1 MLWARW
7 TYLGRARRSPPP
19 DPNNVRKALG
29 LVNWERLF
37 NQKSIDG
44 QAATFNDT
52 ILNIFR
58 NFVTNK
64 YMAIDDKDPV
74 WMNETI

>member
-1 MLWARW
+1 ML
-7 TYLGRARRSPPP
+7 LPPHQQLVWHYKKA
-19 DPNNVRKALG
+19 DPTNVRKVLD

-37 NQKSIDG
+37 DQKSIDG

-52 ILNIFR
+52 ILNTFC

>member
-1 MLWARW
+1 ML
-7 TYLGRARRSPPP
+7 LPPHQQLVWYYEKA
-19 DPNNVRKALG
+19 DPNNVRKVLD

-37 NQKSIDG
+37 DQKSIDG

-52 ILNIFR
+52 ILNTFR

-74 WMNETI
+74 WMNETM